1 MADVKGDDALPKEA
15 VKPATLSRLPM
26 LMAWGLL
33 IAAVFSLMACS
44 QQRRDERILFEGEYF
59 RTKAARLDRDQ
70 RQDFTVQVG
79 NISQSFQGALEA
91 GRYEGTRYCIEEFGT
106 SDIIWLSGPD
116 DDPETLQIDNDRLT
130 LRGTCFF

>member
-1 MADVKGDDALPKEA
+1 MKT
-15 VKPATLSRLPM
+15 ATLSRLPM
-26 LMAWGLL
+26 GMAWGLL
-33 IAAVFSLMACS
+33 LAATCSLVACGE
-44 QQRRDERILFEGEYF
+44 RRDERVLFEGEYF
-59 RTKAARLDRDQ
+59 RTKAARIDRSK

-106 SDIIWLSGPD
+106 SDIIWVSGPD
-116 DDPETLQIDNDRLT
+116 DDPETLQIANDRLT